1 MLMKN
6 QYLLTDVNTLKTE
19 SLLILL
25 YIQNYKQQLNCNT
38 YVTGLCMSPHL
49 ITRGFELPA
58 DSVDQPAR
66 EPIAKQDDYKD
77 EEDQEAS
84 FEEIKGPQGRKDFQ
98 ACVIQLP
105 NFIDLAHIFAFS
117 VGYKQKS
124 LW

>member
-19 SLLILL
+19 SVLILL
-25 YIQNYKQQLNCNT
+25 YIQIYKQQLNCNT
-38 YVTGLCMSPHL
+38 YVTGLSMSPYL
-49 ITRGFELPA
+49 ITSRLELPA

-84 FEEIKGPQGRKDFQ
+84 FEEIKGHQGRKDFQ
-98 ACVIQLP
+98 AYVIQMH
-105 NFIDLAHIFAFS
+105 NFID
-117 VGYKQKS
+117 S
-124 LW
+124 LF